1 MPLELGVTARPGV
14 RNGAVGS
21 RLHFTE
27 LHLVTETEELQS
39 EKLSKSWEVNYREA
53 AIFLEEGNTAIT
65 AISYINIMV
74 V

>member
-1 MPLELGVTARPGV
+1 M
-14 RNGAVGS
+14 
-21 RLHFTE
+21 
-27 LHLVTETEELQS
+27 TETEELQS